1 MQFKAKVKVRI
12 ETWRGVSCHLFRRG
26 CVCIESKWTRSWKRL
41 DYKMANKDGEV
52 VDYWDEVRREVSVDP
67 PGVGV

>member
-1 MQFKAKVKVRI
+1 M
-12 ETWRGVSCHLFRRG
+12 FRRG

-41 DYKMANKDGEV
+41 DYKMANKTGEV

-67 PGVGV
+67 LGVGV